1 MAAAWVVP
9 SADAVTLGELRGE
22 LYSVS
27 PRDEAHIGD
36 EFIRRGGRV
45 FPPARVVVSKARRP
59 FGQDESLTQE
69 LEDAEAEA
77 DARASGAVRMLRRA
91 ARAASAFLTSDELD
105 VIQTALDAAR
115 AASRRVLGTGDRD
128 EDEGGDEAAPTDG
141 ESVAA
146 VCWHPALRVLAV
158 AQQDH
163 VVSLYD
169 VATAKWDARVLEHRT
184 QVHATAVQWA
194 PHSGGMI
201 AVASR

>member
-59 FGQDESLTQE
+59 CGQDESLTQE
-69 LEDAEAEA
+69 LEDADA

-91 ARAASAFLTSDELD
+91 TRAASAFLTSDELD
-105 VIQTALDAAR
+105 VIQTALEAAR
-115 AASRRVLGTGDRD
+115 AAARRVLGTGDRD
-128 EDEGGDEAAPTDG
+128 EDEGGDEATPTDG
-141 ESVAA
+141 ESVATI
-146 VCWHPALRVLAV
+146 CWHPALRVLAV

-184 QVHATAVQWA
+184 QVRATAAQWA